1 MKSIKTKGLLTILL
15 AAAMTTG
22 SIQEAVYTAKAQETT
37 IKWDKAAKEKYKW
50 LDELG
55 NKLTGTIGNGLLKIS
70 NKKGDKFGLA
80 KKDGTV
86 IYEPQFERIS
96 ERGGPEDLW
105 YYDGNIILDFADKD
119 GRYFYGLMSP
129 DGKKLVPVEYE
140 EIAPASEGM
149 MRVAKNGKYGY
160 LNEKFKLVIP
170 CKYDE
175 AEWSRNGIAVVEK
188 GYQYGAVDKKGKTVI
203 PFKYDEMLN
212 NELYN
217 DDQGKYIIACKTDN
231 YGLLDRKGKVVL
243 PLKYDRIRNAGK
255 DKSGLAYYKVWKN
268 NKIGFVN
275 ENLKEITK
283 IKYDNAD
290 NFFGNLAI
298 VEKKEKLGAINNL
311 GKEVVPV
318 KYQGDIESLYGLSVW
333 TNGEYLTLMKKGY
346 FGLLD
351 KTGKEITP
359 FKYLSIGFINEDTIV
374 AEQSDWRVGVLN
386 NKNKVVVPFIYQ
398 EIRSYS
404 RTPLYRD
411 GGKVYNV
418 LKVSKDGKKYGYID
432 FKGNIVIPIK
442 YSEDNADAALKKK
455 LGK

>member
-1 MKSIKTKGLLTILL
+1 MKNRNTKVLLSLL
-15 AAAMTTG
+15 IATVVVAGTTEG
-22 SIQEAVYTAKAQETT
+22 ATVRLRAEETT
-37 IKWDKAAKEKYKW
+37 VKWDKVAKEKYSW
-50 LDELG
+50 LVEWG

-70 NKKGDKFGLA
+70 NKKGDRFGLA
-80 KKDGTV
+80 KEDGTL
-86 IYEPQFERIS
+86 IYEALFERIS

-105 YYDGNIILDFADKD
+105 YYDGNILLDFADKD
-119 GRYFYGLMSP
+119 GRSFFGLMSP
-129 DGKKLVPVEYE
+129 DGEVLVPIEYE

-160 LNEKFKLVIP
+160 LNEKFELVIP

-175 AEWSRNGIAVVEK
+175 AEWFRNGIAVVKK
-188 GYQYGAVDKKGKTVI
+188 GKKYGAIDKNGKTVI
-203 PFKYDEMLN
+203 PFKYDAMLN

-217 DDQGKYIIACKTDN
+217 DNQGKYIIACKKDK
-231 YGLLDRKGKVVL
+231 YGLLDREGKAVL
-243 PLKYDRIRNAGK
+243 PLKYDGLGNAGK
-255 DKSGLAYYKVWKN
+255 DKSGLAYYRVWKN
-268 NKIGFVN
+268 NKVGFVN

-283 IKYDNAD
+283 TKYDNAG
-290 NFFGNLAI
+290 NFYGNLAI
-298 VEKKEKLGAINNL
+298 VEKKGKLGAINNL

-359 FKYLSIGFINEDTIV
+359 FKYLSIEFINEDTIV
-374 AEQSDWRVGVLN
+374 AEQSDWKVGVLN

-442 YSEDNADAALKKK
+442 YSEDNADAVLEKKF
-455 LGK
+455 GK

>member
-175 AEWSRNGIAVVEK
+175 AEWFRNGISVVKK
-188 GYQYGAVDKKGKTVI
+188 GKKYGAVDKNGKTVI

-217 DDQGKYIIACKTDN
+217 DNQGKYIIACKNDK
-231 YGLLDRKGKVVL
+231 YGLLDSKGKVVL
-243 PLKYDRIRNAGK
+243 PLKYDGIKNAGK

-268 NKIGFVN
+268 NKVGFVN

-283 IKYDNAD
+283 VKYDNAG
-290 NFFGNLAI
+290 NFYGNLAI

-318 KYQGDIESLYGLSVW
+318 KYQGEIESYYGLSVW
-333 TNGEYLTLMKKGY
+333 NNGEYLALMKKGY

-359 FKYLSIGFINEDTIV
+359 FKYLSIEFINKDTII
-374 AEQSDWRVGVLN
+374 AEKSGSKVGVIN
-386 NKNKVVVPFIYQ
+386 NNNKVVVPFIYQ
-398 EIRSYS
+398 EIKQYFGTSIG
-404 RTPLYRD
+404 RD
-411 GGKVYNV
+411 DGRFDNV

-442 YSEDNADAALKKK
+442 YSEDNADAVLKKK